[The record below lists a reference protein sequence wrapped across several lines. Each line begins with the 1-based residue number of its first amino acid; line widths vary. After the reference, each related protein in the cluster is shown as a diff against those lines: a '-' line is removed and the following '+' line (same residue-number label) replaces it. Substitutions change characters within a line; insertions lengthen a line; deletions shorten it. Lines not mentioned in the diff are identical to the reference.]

1 MLRNLKSLPVYL
13 LTISSLHYFNF
24 SLNSQW
30 DMYAVCF
37 PTKSF
42 LTIKIA
48 LQSSIILITCTGGWF
63 ISSTFFQMF
72 PLAEVKVWDV
82 KPYKNIVKVQICCL
96 VYHLSFVRFVY
107 WWQIIYRGY
116 KLQKWVYT
124 KDCVRFCYTCYN

>member
-63 ISSTFFQMF
+63 ISSTYFQMF
-72 PLAEVKVWDV
+72 TLAEVKVWDV
-82 KPYKNIVKVQICCL
+82 KPYKKYCQGSNLLFSLSSQFCQVCVLVTNNIQRI
-96 VYHLSFVRFVY
+96 
-107 WWQIIYRGY
+107 QT
-116 KLQKWVYT
+116 T
-124 KDCVRFCYTCYN
+124 KMGLY